1 MLGLLILL
9 GMPGLLHAEGR
20 PRMTVELGQAEIFE
34 GQSVVYR
41 ITVENVENPKT
52 PELGNMAD
60 FDVAFQGQRSLDS
73 RQITNINGVIQLV
86 IHRGREFHYRLTPKR
101 TGQLMIPSPK
111 LEVDGKTL
119 TGTAERLVV
128 LPPNA
133 QDLAAVELAVDHP
146 VVYPTQP
153 FTVTLSVFVK
163 QLPPPASDRDPLSV
177 QRTPPVLRIPWLT
190 DQDLPGGLSPKED
203 WQHWVKGFIDREGA
217 GFGINE
223 LVRQTAFSLF
233 AENDAVAFR
242 PRPKTVQ
249 RRDAQG
255 QAATYY
261 RYDFPRTFT
270 AKQIGPIVFA
280 AVTLQGTFAERANA
294 QEQLVGKEIYAASKP
309 LLIAVK
315 DVPKDG
321 RPDSYSGAIGH
332 FQIAADLTPR
342 QSKVGDPLTF
352 TLTLRGSGSLAGAK
366 APELS
371 KSAVAARFKVYEAT
385 QKSEADA
392 VHFVYSLRPLA
403 EGDEPFPAVPVAYFD
418 VDQGRYETLQSEPIP
433 LRITKAEQLSGDQ
446 IVASPRAGSPTGK
459 DLEARRE
466 GIFANISDVAL
477 ARDQSVRP
485 GLWLIGLAGCL
496 GAYPLIVAVT
506 VFVRRRAQDKSA
518 LRRRAAAARAR
529 GRLRE
534 AVAQWR
540 AGQVRE
546 AADHVQDAL
555 AGLVAD
561 LADLHDA
568 GLTPKDVLERF
579 QQWGL
584 PETLIGR
591 VRRLLEACDAARYGG
606 AIPSTVLTDE
616 AEPLLED
623 VIEALRAQKRFR

>member
-1 MLGLLILL
+1 L
-9 GMPGLLHAEGR
+9 
-20 PRMTVELGQAEIFE
+20 
-34 GQSVVYR
+34 
-41 ITVENVENPKT
+41 
-52 PELGNMAD
+52 
-60 FDVAFQGQRSLDS
+60 RS
-73 RQITNINGVIQLV
+73 
-86 IHRGREFHYRLTPKR
+86 
-101 TGQLMIPSPK
+101 
-111 LEVDGKTL
+111 
-119 TGTAERLVV
+119 
-128 LPPNA
+128 
-133 QDLAAVELAVDHP
+133 
-146 VVYPTQP
+146 
-153 FTVTLSVFVK
+153 
-163 QLPPPASDRDPLSV
+163 
-177 QRTPPVLRIPWLT
+177 PWLT

-203 WQHWVKGFIDREGA
+203 WRHWVNGFIDREGV
-217 GFGINE
+217 GFGINK
-223 LVRQTAFSLF
+223 LVRDSPLSFF
-233 AENDAVAFR
+233 ADNDALAFR

-255 QAATYY
+255 HLATYY

-280 AVTLQGTFAERANA
+280 AVTLQGTFAERADA

-342 QSKVGDPLTF
+342 QSNVGDPLTL

-366 APELS
+366 APELG
-371 KSAVAARFKVYEAT
+371 KLPTVAARFKVYEAT

-446 IVASPRAGSPTGK
+446 IVASPRAGSLAGK

-477 ARDQSVRP
+477 AHDQSVRP

-506 VFVRRRAQDKSA
+506 VFVRRRAQDTSA

-529 GRLRE
+529 QRLRE

-561 LADLHDA
+561 IADLHDA

-584 PETLIGR
+584 TEAVIGR

-606 AIPSTVLTDE
+606 AVPSIVLTDE

-623 VIEALRAQKRFR
+623 VIEALRVQKRFR